1 MGLSIETLAI
11 PEVKIITPAR
21 HGDERGFFSESWS
34 RPRWHE
40 AGITLDFVQDNHA
53 YSAQAGTLRG
63 LHFQVPPFAQAK
75 LVRVVRG
82 AILDVAV
89 DLRQGSPTFGQHVSA
104 EISARQGNQILIPEG
119 FAHGLLTLEPD
130 TEVLYKVTQ
139 VYSPAHDKGLRW
151 NDPDLAIDW
160 PITRPVLS
168 EKDRQQPW
176 LRDLPRYFE
185 LPTSEAP

>member
-104 EISARQGNQILIPEG
+104 EISARQGNQILIPG
-119 FAHGLLTLEPD
+119 N
-130 TEVLYKVTQ
+130 
-139 VYSPAHDKGLRW
+139 YSGGCGWHVANHLIF
-151 NDPDLAIDW
+151 LA
-160 PITRPVLS
+160 
-168 EKDRQQPW
+168 
-176 LRDLPRYFE
+176 
-185 LPTSEAP
+185 

>member
-1 MGLSIETLAI
+1 MVT
-11 PEVKIITPAR
+11 
-21 HGDERGFFSESWS
+21 
-34 RPRWHE
+34 
-40 AGITLDFVQDNHA
+40 
-53 YSAQAGTLRG
+53 
-63 LHFQVPPFAQAK
+63 
-75 LVRVVRG
+75 
-82 AILDVAV
+82 
-89 DLRQGSPTFGQHVSA
+89 
-104 EISARQGNQILIPEG
+104 IPEG